1 MSQKLGFTIVPFSTR
16 LVLTRMSRQLTQAE
30 VAQGAGIDQ
39 ALISRYEKGLA
50 PTQENVEKL
59 ETFFGIKFDDP
70 KVEEAFGLISGQVI
84 ALAA

>member
-1 MSQKLGFTIVPFSTR
+1 MTNRYIFSVIPFSTR

-30 VAQGAGIDQ
+30 VASGAEIDQ

-70 KVEEAFGLISGQVI
+70 KVEEAFGLISGQSLS
-84 ALAA
+84 LAA